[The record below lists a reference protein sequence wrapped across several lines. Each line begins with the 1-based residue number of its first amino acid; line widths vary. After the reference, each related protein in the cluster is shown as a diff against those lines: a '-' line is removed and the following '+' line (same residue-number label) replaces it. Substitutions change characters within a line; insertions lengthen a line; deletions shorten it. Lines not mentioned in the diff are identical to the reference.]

1 MFCYQCQ
8 ETSNGN
14 GCTKVGVCGKDR
26 KLAIELDVLIFETIE
41 LAALNHR
48 LREYKQD
55 DIMASRMITDALFV
69 SITNANFDVDSV
81 KNKIK
86 MIREKKS
93 QLKDLAHRQS
103 ISLSDLHLCLL
114 PPLPEHIGIL
124 NEPNE
129 DVRSLKQ
136 LIIYGLKGAAAYMK
150 HAQRLGFEDNM
161 LYSSL
166 EETLSVIRRK
176 DIEIE
181 KLLEW
186 VLGVGELGIKA
197 MSLLDKANTSSF
209 GMPEY
214 SEVSTNVGNRPGIL
228 VSGHDLQD
236 LKELL
241 EQSANCEIDIYTHG
255 EMLPAHYY
263 PFFKKYSHFKGN
275 YGNAWWQQKEE
286 FEKFNGPILFTS
298 NCIVPPPHNKSYK
311 DRIYTTGSCYL
322 KDAKHIPLCQR
333 TNSKDF
339 SSIIAHA
346 QRCKVPEVI
355 DNMKLVGG
363 FAHNQLSLLKPK
375 IVEAI
380 KKGRIR
386 KFVVMAGCDGRMA
399 LRSYYRDFAKAL
411 PSDCIILTAGCAK
424 YRYNKAYLES
434 NADFPRVLDAGQCND
449 SYSLIVFADELRKE
463 FNLKSI
469 NDLPIV
475 FNIAW
480 YEQKAVVVLL
490 ALLAL
495 GIRNIHLGPTLP
507 AFLSPN
513 VLNILKDKFNLETI
527 SSVKY
532 DIRKLIE

>member
-55 DIMASRMITDALFV
+55 DIMESRMITDALFV

-255 EMLPAHYY
+255 EH
-263 PFFKKYSHFKGN
+263 
-275 YGNAWWQQKEE
+275 
-286 FEKFNGPILFTS
+286 
-298 NCIVPPPHNKSYK
+298 
-311 DRIYTTGSCYL
+311 
-322 KDAKHIPLCQR
+322 
-333 TNSKDF
+333 
-339 SSIIAHA
+339 
-346 QRCKVPEVI
+346 
-355 DNMKLVGG
+355 
-363 FAHNQLSLLKPK
+363 LL
-375 IVEAI
+375 
-380 KKGRIR
+380 
-386 KFVVMAGCDGRMA
+386 
-399 LRSYYRDFAKAL
+399 Y
-411 PSDCIILTAGCAK
+411 
-424 YRYNKAYLES
+424 
-434 NADFPRVLDAGQCND
+434 VL
-449 SYSLIVFADELRKE
+449 
-463 FNLKSI
+463 
-469 NDLPIV
+469 
-475 FNIAW
+475 
-480 YEQKAVVVLL
+480 
-490 ALLAL
+490 
-495 GIRNIHLGPTLP
+495 H
-507 AFLSPN
+507 
-513 VLNILKDKFNLETI
+513 
-527 SSVKY
+527 
-532 DIRKLIE
+532 